1 MPQTLKA
8 GMVSYNGLVNLFG
21 TTGSAGTSE
30 VEIGL
35 MSVSNANNWLAR
47 ISDSSFSTS
56 GPTGTWATE
65 WFSVWNYL
73 QYGGSC
79 VIGATGST
87 GSYYNASGVL
97 GTTSTI
103 LHNKNLVQ
111 LDLVFEGGNTFSSA
125 AATSIATSRQD
136 CVAVIGNYK
145 DIASLNMVSAYDGFT
160 ADFGAKQISK
170 YVIYTAGRKKFT
182 YVNGGIAS
190 VYEIHLGPDVAGCF
204 ARTAQTENIWI
215 TPAGMTRG
223 RILNVLYLTQKF
235 SDSDINYFSAG
246 GVNAINSIPGEGTF
260 LLSNITSNPYTAAT
274 SASSKINTMMTT
286 LYIKKEMTKV
296 LKNYLYQNNNASLRQ
311 QVINSTKPIMDTL
324 KATNGVS
331 DYNLVCDETNNTAT
345 VVNAGRLAL
354 DVYATFVY
362 PAVTITLRILASDT
376 GEVVDTQTL

>member
-1 MPQTLKA
+1 
-8 GMVSYNGLVNLFG
+8 MVSYNGLVNLFG

-47 ISDSSFSTS
+47 ISDSPFSTS
-56 GPTGTWATE
+56 GPTGAWATE

-87 GSYYNASGVL
+87 GAYYNSNGVL
-97 GTTSTI
+97 NTTNTI
-103 LHNKNLVQ
+103 LHNKNLVP
-111 LDLVFEGGNTFSSA
+111 LDLVFEGGNTFSSGA
-125 AATSIATSRQD
+125 AASVATTRQD
-136 CVAVIGNYK
+136 CLAVIGNYK
-145 DIASLNMVSAYDGFT
+145 DIASLNMSSAYSAFATDYGIT
-160 ADFGAKQISK
+160 SGSK
-170 YVIYTAGRKKFT
+170 YQVFVAGRKKFT

-190 VYEIHLGPDVAGCF
+190 VYEINLGPDVAGCF

-235 SDSDINYFSAG
+235 SDTDINYFSAG

-260 LLSNITSNPYTAAT
+260 LLSNITSYPYTAAT

-286 LYIKKEMTKV
+286 QYIKKQMINL
-296 LKNYLYQNNNASLRQ
+296 LKGFLYQPNNASLRQ
-311 QVINSTKPIMDTL
+311 QVINSTTPIMNTL
-324 KATNGVS
+324 KASNGVT
-331 DYNLVCDETNNTAT
+331 DYRIVCDETNNTD
-345 VVNAGRLAL
+345 VIVNSGKLVL
-354 DVYATFVY
+354 DVYCTFVY
-362 PAVTITLRILASDT
+362 PAVSITLRILASDT
-376 GEVVDTQTL
+376 GEVVDTQTV